1 MTRSSSSNRIQD
13 LSHDGSGTTG
23 VIERSGVGADEED
36 EEGGGGG
43 GEGEGEGRDD
53 DKNDVLDTGVEDSAG
68 ADNNVVVVEVV
79 VAFFLDFGFEVE
91 EVEDGGERVDS
102 TAAVTTC
109 ASTFDFGVDVFL
121 EEGADFVAIGFAVV
135 VTSPFTFFVVVVP
148 KFREKAVSTFFN
160 VNKDLSDLNIFIYST
175 NISQQI
181 TQSI

>member
-23 VIERSGVGADEED
+23 VIERSGDGADKED
-36 EEGGGGG
+36 EEGGGG
-43 GEGEGEGRDD
+43 GEGEGRDD
-53 DKNDVLDTGVEDSAG
+53 DKIDVLDTGVEDSAG

-79 VAFFLDFGFEVE
+79 VFLFLDFGFEVE
-91 EVEDGGERVDS
+91 EVEDSGERVDS
-102 TAAVTTC
+102 TATAAVTTC

-121 EEGADFVAIGFAVV
+121 GEGADFVAIGFAVV

-175 NISQQI
+175 SISQQI

>member
-36 EEGGGGG
+36 EEGGGR
-43 GEGEGEGRDD
+43 GEGGEGEGRDD

-79 VAFFLDFGFEVE
+79 VAFFLDFGF

-135 VTSPFTFFVVVVP
+135 VTSPFPP

-160 VNKDLSDLNIFIYST
+160 VNKDLSDLNIFKYST

>member
-1 MTRSSSSNRIQD
+1 
-13 LSHDGSGTTG
+13 
-23 VIERSGVGADEED
+23 
-36 EEGGGGG
+36 
-43 GEGEGEGRDD
+43 
-53 DKNDVLDTGVEDSAG
+53 VEDSAG

-79 VAFFLDFGFEVE
+79 VAFFLDFGFDVE

-160 VNKDLSDLNIFIYST
+160 VNKDLSDLNIFKYST